1 MTYQD
6 EFARR
11 NARAAAAGE
20 GGDPDKP
27 LLFRSFRSNSPPDC
41 SETAGGRFTWN
52 WDGGGG
58 DADASLASANGDRPH
73 PNPSPEGEGL
83 QDAVHGEEQT
93 RHPELVSGPRA
104 DKPEDGGKRDGI
116 ESGEHAPD
124 TPDRLER
131 SRETGDGAEVSRPWP
146 VLSDCPSRQ
155 SKGSTRTDRETQPP
169 SCSALDAEPC
179 AQNTNAPADAQ
190 SSASSAEHSPS
201 SSRAPRHDGWLPETR
216 VKFLEALARTGN
228 VGASAYYVQLSRQSA
243 YDLRRRDPDFARA
256 WRAALVLA
264 RDVAE
269 DALQERA
276 IEGIEEPVFYHGECV
291 ATRRRYDS
299 RLLLAHLARLD
310 RVAEEIPAQRGAA
323 RFGDMLDAIAKGEDT
338 APLIATPTD
347 EELAAAAA
355 HAEALQPLE
364 EDEGDEFYAVIFPDQ
379 DGPPDY
385 YRMTPEEAA
394 EMERDVPGLTAIPT
408 GTRNDRVVSALHFE
422 ELARA
427 ELAEKAAED
436 DPWLEEADDA
446 GGEFGN

>member
-1 MTYQD
+1 M
-6 EFARR
+6 
-11 NARAAAAGE
+11 
-20 GGDPDKP
+20 
-27 LLFRSFRSNSPPDC
+27 
-41 SETAGGRFTWN
+41 
-52 WDGGGG
+52 
-58 DADASLASANGDRPH
+58 
-73 PNPSPEGEGL
+73 
-83 QDAVHGEEQT
+83 
-93 RHPELVSGPRA
+93 
-104 DKPEDGGKRDGI
+104 
-116 ESGEHAPD
+116 
-124 TPDRLER
+124 
-131 SRETGDGAEVSRPWP
+131 
-146 VLSDCPSRQ
+146 
-155 SKGSTRTDRETQPP
+155 
-169 SCSALDAEPC
+169 
-179 AQNTNAPADAQ
+179 
-190 SSASSAEHSPS
+190 
-201 SSRAPRHDGWLPETR
+201 R

-310 RVAEEIPAQRGAA
+310 KIAEEIPAQRGAA
-323 RFGDMLDAIAKGEDT
+323 RFEDMLEAIRTGDDT

-355 HAEALQPLE
+355 RAEALQPPVE
-364 EDEGDEFYAVIFPDQ
+364 EDGDEFYAVTFPDQ

-408 GTRNDRVVSALHFE
+408 GTRNDTVASALHYE

-436 DPWLEEADDA
+436 DPWVEEGDDA
-446 GGEFGN
+446 EELRI

>member
-11 NARAAAAGE
+11 NARGAGTGE

-58 DADASLASANGDRPH
+58 DAPASLASANGDRPH

-83 QDAVHGEEQT
+83 QDAVHSEEQT
-93 RHPELVSGPRA
+93 RHPELVSGPR
-104 DKPEDGGKRDGI
+104 
-116 ESGEHAPD
+116 
-124 TPDRLER
+124 T
-131 SRETGDGAEVSRPWP
+131 
-146 VLSDCPSRQ
+146 
-155 SKGSTRTDRETQPP
+155 
-169 SCSALDAEPC
+169 AEP
-179 AQNTNAPADAQ
+179 ADRGKTDEILKRVQ
-190 SSASSAEHSPS
+190 DDELIPPT
-201 SSRAPRHDGWLPETR
+201 RAIRHDGWLPELR

-323 RFGDMLDAIAKGEDT
+323 RFEDMLEAIRSGEDT

-364 EDEGDEFYAVIFPDQ
+364 EEEGDEFYAVTFPEQ

-394 EMERDVPGLTAIPT
+394 EMESDVPGLTAIPT

-446 GGEFGN
+446 GGKFGN